1 MAGYMQI
8 NNEECFFM
16 NKKKVISFQGRLFE
30 VRANILG
37 TLILSEKCDSV
48 RLYRLDNCVLKEI

>member
-1 MAGYMQI
+1 
-8 NNEECFFM
+8 M
-16 NKKKVISFQGRLFE
+16 NKKKVISLQGKLFE

-48 RLYRLDNCVLKEI
+48 NLYRLDNCILKRI

>member
-1 MAGYMQI
+1 M
-8 NNEECFFM
+8 NE
-16 NKKKVISFQGRLFE
+16 KKIISLQGKIFE

-48 RLYRLDNCVLKEI
+48 NLYRLDNCILKEI

>member
-1 MAGYMQI
+1 MS
-8 NNEECFFM
+8 E
-16 NKKKVISFQGRLFE
+16 KKIISLQGKIFE

-48 RLYRLDNCVLKEI
+48 RLYRLDNCILKEI

>member
-1 MAGYMQI
+1 MD
-8 NNEECFFM
+8 
-16 NKKKVISFQGRLFE
+16 KKKFLSLKGKFFE

-48 RLYRLDNCVLKEI
+48 HLYRLDNCILKEI

>member
-1 MAGYMQI
+1 MS
-8 NNEECFFM
+8 
-16 NKKKVISFQGRLFE
+16 KKKVISFQGKIFE

-48 RLYRLDNCVLKEI
+48 RLYRLDNCILKRI

>member
-1 MAGYMQI
+1 M
-8 NNEECFFM
+8 NE
-16 NKKKVISFQGRLFE
+16 KKVISLQGKIFE

-48 RLYRLDNCVLKEI
+48 NLYRLDNCILIEI

>member
-1 MAGYMQI
+1 
-8 NNEECFFM
+8 M
-16 NKKKVISFQGRLFE
+16 NKKKVISLQGKTFE

-48 RLYRLDNCVLKEI
+48 RLYRLDNCILKEI

>member
-1 MAGYMQI
+1 MD
-8 NNEECFFM
+8 
-16 NKKKVISFQGRLFE
+16 KKKVISLHGTIFE

-48 RLYRLDNCVLKEI
+48 RLYRLDNCILKEI

>member
-1 MAGYMQI
+1 MY
-8 NNEECFFM
+8 
-16 NKKKVISFQGRLFE
+16 KKKVISLQGKLFE

-48 RLYRLDNCVLKEI
+48 NLYRLDNCVLKEI